1 MVDREKIID
10 AIERAK
16 KQSEEYGLDRILVDF
31 KAADMI
37 LELLKDQKP
46 ISYAD
51 CSNAMLKMWMENVL
65 TDGEYSR
72 IMDKLNKAHKD
83 EKL

>member
-72 IMDKLNKAHKD
+72 IMDKLNKAHED
-83 EKL
+83 GKL